1 MPPCSDLT
9 GGRRPA
15 SSRCT
20 PMSARPKSHRSLSHR
35 PSVRLQPAI
44 RAGRRPLL
52 LGPKPQPSP
61 SGRALWTRSVVRRL
75 QDARWPRDAAVGR
88 SSGHHVRL
96 LSLLWLS
103 SIMQT
108 TLTRPAI
115 HERVPPSCPLA
126 SCPGPFLVSVFFF
139 CRPCAVFAFRLSRPS
154 RLGIARCAKPAPFR
168 SSLSARD
175 RLTPLVQLRK
185 ASPTYLSS
193 LQSNP

>member
-108 TLTRPAI
+108 TLTQPAV

-126 SCPGPFLVSVFFF
+126 SCPGPVLVSVFFF
-139 CRPCAVFAFRLSRPS
+139 AAHVRFLRFASLGPRVLASRGVPSPPPSAARFRRATGSHHS
-154 RLGIARCAKPAPFR
+154 YSSERL
-168 SSLSARD
+168 
-175 RLTPLVQLRK
+175 PL
-185 ASPTYLSS
+185 PI
-193 LQSNP
+193 